1 MTLEDF
7 FTLNE
12 MKNGV
17 STLPRVEEL
26 ISAMERQKDCV
37 VKNAGDTTRQ
47 WSTVAHTLAATE
59 NKDCLR
65 RFVELNGLFF
75 LNQWFQEA
83 LKCGNDGSSSTMEEV
98 IHSLLGSLERL
109 PVDKKNLTAYG
120 IWATAE
126 QLLAQRNPSIK
137 ERVRNLLDKWN
148 SGMVNDVGQDME
160 NGGTCQDNQH
170 KPSADANTI
179 EDGHLLHPLDISSC
193 NLGHEERNCRV
204 DSAGAESHLSNFTK
218 ISDSPQLDITN
229 DVKISTPN
237 LTMPTES
244 QNSANANE
252 AEISSPHSC
261 HVSNSCQDN
270 FSVTKESVPA
280 VGMASAD
287 LCSSSVVWGKAA
299 DKQSEVSKLKDVD
312 SVKEMEVDVV
322 VNMTEVDQRKSSQKE
337 NCNAP
342 TSSGVSAP
350 LSAQKME
357 STISCNFY
365 PRESKCCVSKAS
377 EPQPTNKGT
386 DCRLPK
392 YFSTTKELNSVA
404 YVAMGSQDL
413 PSSMC
418 ELSKIDGSE
427 NSFQRKEAVESDSGI
442 NEHCNE
448 AKLKVSEGVNLVIPS
463 SSSKKVSMKVTGEMD
478 RRSEMEFECG
488 EIDALEVARQ
498 VALEVER
505 EVVDYREPFCSSSP
519 EIDSGERVET
529 CSPEL
534 VEGKQDRPTIE
545 ELNQNESPTGKDLSD
560 SSSSLKDDNSEILAQ
575 SGIDTERNEQDIK
588 PELTTVA
595 QEVDFKIGK
604 NVWDFDLNED
614 VCTEDDHPINST
626 LNSQVNLS
634 APKAVVAASKGAPEL
649 PVSPSCFEGEL
660 GWRGSAATSAF
671 RPAYPRRTP
680 DAEMN
685 LGPKNRTSL
694 SEIDLN
700 VAESEDNVAV
710 DLASVKEV
718 PHLSGFPSGESSME
732 ISSRRVERLKLDLNR
747 LGDEDMSPHPS
758 SFWNLHHQNGD
769 QSLSAASSS
778 RQLSMKD
785 FDLNDN
791 PSLFDIGGS
800 HNPNKPSFKASGMS
814 GSVEL
819 DDPVVTIMGS
829 RMAAEKKDY
838 GNQTQQSYLGNVLS
852 LEPAVSARQMLPYAH
867 MPPPA
872 YRYTGLGTGPALP
885 YPPALYGPNSV
896 PYMVDSRG
904 APVVPQ
910 IIGSAG
916 LSGAPSATPPF
927 LTSVHGTPRSSKG
940 TGSSQSG
947 VDLNSA
953 MTLMD
958 SGNREPGGFR
968 QLVVQGHD
976 GLTEE
981 QTRSAAQLASSGMT
995 LKRKE
1000 PDCGR
1005 DPCTLGYK
1013 QVTSWR

>member
-37 VKNAGDTTRQ
+37 MKNAGDGARQ
-47 WSTVAHTLAATE
+47 WSTVADTLAATE
-59 NKDCLR
+59 NKACLN
-65 RFVELNGLFF
+65 RFVELNGLLF
-75 LNQWFQEA
+75 LNQWLQEA
-83 LKCGNDGSSSTMEEV
+83 LKCGSNDGSSSAMEEV

-109 PVDKKNLTAYG
+109 PVDKKNSTAYG
-120 IWATAE
+120 IRATAE
-126 QLLAQRNPSIK
+126 QLLAQKNPSIK

-148 SGMVNDVGQDME
+148 DGMVNDVGQDMG

-179 EDGHLLHPLDISSC
+179 EDGCLPHPLDISSC
-193 NLGHEERNCRV
+193 NLGDEERNCMV
-204 DSAGAESHLSNFTK
+204 DSAGAECHPSNFTK
-218 ISDSPQLDITN
+218 LSDSPQLDITN

-237 LTMPTES
+237 QTMPTES
-244 QNSANANE
+244 QSSANANV
-252 AEISSPHSC
+252 AEISSPHSF

-270 FSVTKESVPA
+270 FSVAKGSVPA

-287 LCSSSVVWGKAA
+287 ICSSSVGRGKAA
-299 DKQSEVSKLKDVD
+299 DKQSEASKLKDVE
-312 SVKEMEVDVV
+312 SVKEMEVEVA
-322 VNMTEVDQRKSSQKE
+322 VNVTEVDQCKASQKE
-337 NCNAP
+337 SCSAP

-350 LSAQKME
+350 LSVQKME
-357 STISCNFY
+357 STISCNFDH
-365 PRESKCCVSKAS
+365 RESKTRVSKAS
-377 EPQPTNKGT
+377 EPQPANKGT
-386 DCRLPK
+386 DCRSPK
-392 YFSTTKELNSVA
+392 YFSTTEELNSVA
-404 YVAMGSQDL
+404 HVAMGSQDL
-413 PSSMC
+413 HSSVC
-418 ELSKIDGSE
+418 ELSKIGGSGY
-427 NSFQRKEAVESDSGI
+427 SFRRKEAVGSDSGI

-448 AKLKVSEGVNLVIPS
+448 AKLKASEGVNLVIRS
-463 SSSKKVSMKVTGEMD
+463 SSSKKVNLKVTGEMD
-478 RRSEMEFECG
+478 RRSEMELECG
-488 EIDALEVARQ
+488 AIDALEVARQ

-519 EIDSGERVET
+519 EIDSGERAET

-534 VEGKQDRPTIE
+534 VEGQQDQPTIE

-560 SSSSLKDDNSEILAQ
+560 GSSSPKDDNSEIVAQ
-575 SGIDTERNEQDIK
+575 SGIDTERHEQDIK
-588 PELTTVA
+588 PELTAVA

-604 NVWDFDLNED
+604 NIWDFDLNED
-614 VCTEDDHPINST
+614 VRTEDDHPINST
-626 LNSQVNLS
+626 LNGQVNLS

-649 PVSPSCFEGEL
+649 PVSPFCFEGEL

-671 RPAYPRRTP
+671 RPAYPQRTP
-680 DAEMN
+680 DAEMH
-685 LGPKNRTSL
+685 LGPKNRTRL
-694 SEIDLN
+694 PEIDLN

-710 DLASVKEV
+710 DPASVKEV

-747 LGDEDMSPHPS
+747 LGDEDTSPHPS
-758 SFWNLHHQNGD
+758 SFWKLHHQNGD

-778 RQLSMKD
+778 RHLSMKD

-791 PSLFDIGGS
+791 PSVFDIGGYTNLNEPFS
-800 HNPNKPSFKASGMS
+800 KASDMS
-814 GSVEL
+814 GSSEL

-829 RMAAEKKDY
+829 RMTAEKDY
-838 GNQTQQSYLGNVLS
+838 GNQTQQSYLGNVPR
-852 LEPAVSARQMLPYAH
+852 LEPAVSARQMLPYAP
-867 MPPPA
+867 MRPPA
-872 YRYTGLGTGPALP
+872 YRYAGLGTGLALP
-885 YPPALYGPNSV
+885 YPSAPYGPSSI

-910 IIGSAG
+910 IISSASAG
-916 LSGAPSATPPF
+916 LSGAPSAFPPF
-927 LTSVHGTPRSSKG
+927 LTSVHSTPR

-947 VDLNSA
+947 LDLNSA

-958 SGNREPGGFR
+958 SGNREAAGFR
-968 QLVVQGHD
+968 QLVMQGHN
-976 GLTEE
+976 GLMEE

-1000 PDCGR
+1000 PDCGME
-1005 DPCTLGYK
+1005 PCTLGYK
-1013 QVTSWR
+1013 QVTLWR